1 MDLKELL
8 KAQGLNEEIVN
19 KITSAMKE
27 NKVYATSEENADI
40 RILKLKEE
48 RDQAQNDLK
57 EANKTLKELKK
68 SNADIESLQSTIS
81 KYEGEMKDL
90 EKARTKD
97 KKEFD
102 VKSKLKDAGC
112 KDIDYILY
120 KLGDIENLDVEKEL
134 DVKIKKLRESH
145 IDFFNNQQDL
155 VKQQQRQDPKVIVN
169 KLPGLEGQVKTF
181 SKENVSR
188 MSPKEINAN
197 WDLIKDLDLSK

>member
-8 KAQGLNEEIVN
+8 KAQGLNEETVN

-48 RDQAQNDLK
+48 RDQAHNDLK

-81 KYEGEMKDL
+81 KYEGEMKEL

-102 VKSKLKDAGC
+102 VKNKLKDAGC

-120 KLGDIENLDVEKEL
+120 KLGDIEKLDVEKEL
-134 DVKIKKLRESH
+134 DSKIKKLRENH
-145 IDFFNNQQDL
+145 TDFFNNQQDL